1 MRNLLLCLFVSLLSL
16 PMAAQDLSV
25 FELFTDQAILQREAK
40 HPIWGW
46 AKPRQTVTITLG
58 DQEIKTRAD
67 KSGKWMAELPPMPAG
82 GPHQLSIAARR
93 QTITMENIYFGDVF
107 LLSGQSNM
115 EWRLQQSDPDGSRAR
130 DIADPM
136 IREIKV
142 ERVSLPRP
150 QEHLPIST
158 AFGRGWRTGTADNI
172 KDFSGVGSYFAHYL
186 RESVEVPI
194 GLVHSSWGGS
204 RIEPWMS
211 AEALGLNGQKA
222 IKEREDYLASI
233 REEGAG
239 LYRTT
244 FGGEP
249 PVEEVDGSSYVL
261 DNVDTKEW
269 GSMQLPGMW
278 EGRGYRNVDG
288 VFYFR
293 RSFTLTAAQAAGAAE
308 LFLGAI
314 DDSDETYLN
323 GKRVGGLENSYSV
336 PREYAIP
343 SGILRAGENNIT
355 IKVTD
360 TGGGGGLS
368 ATPEML
374 RLETAAGTV
383 ALAGQWRYRV
393 GLFRVD
399 AQSNQ
404 VPTLLYNAMIHPMKG
419 WPLKGVLWYQG
430 ESNAGGGDAEAYAQQ
445 FKTLISSWRT
455 FFNNPDLPFYWVQ
468 LANFTAPPTSANDPG
483 WAVLRKSQTAALD
496 LPHTGQAVITDI
508 GEADDIHP
516 RNKWEVG
523 RRLSLHALKNI
534 YGKTDLQAASPRAT
548 RAIGERN
555 KTSAVVK
562 FAEIGQGLMVKNP
575 GKYGYL
581 KGFTLQDLAG
591 KWHYAQAYLDPTLNE
606 VRILN
611 PARTGVAKVRY
622 AWASNPDDANLFSKE
637 GLPVTPFELVVE

>member
-1 MRNLLLCLFVSLLSL
+1 MRKPLLCLFISLLML
-16 PMAAQDLSV
+16 PLSAQDLRV
-25 FELFTDQAILQREAK
+25 FELFTNHAILQRQTE
-40 HPIWGW
+40 HPVWGW
-46 AKPRQTVTITLG
+46 AKPGSKVTISLG
-58 DQEIKTRAD
+58 EDRISAKAD
-67 KSGKWMAELPPMPAG
+67 RRGKWIASLPPMPAG
-82 GPHQLSIAARR
+82 GPHNMTITARR
-93 QTITMENIYFGDVF
+93 QSIELEDLYFGDVY

-115 EWRLQQSDPDGSRAR
+115 EWRLQDSDPTGLRAR
-130 DIADPM
+130 NIADPM

-142 ERVSLPRP
+142 SRVSLSSP
-150 QEHLPIST
+150 QEHLPIQN
-158 AFGRGWRTGTADNI
+158 AWRPGDAESLQE
-172 KDFSGVGSYFAHYL
+172 FSGVGSYFAHYL
-186 RESVEVPI
+186 RQEVDVPV

-211 AEALGLNGQKA
+211 AEVLGLDGGAAMQ
-222 IKEREDYLASI
+222 EREDFLKSTL
-233 REEGAG
+233 REGTD

-244 FGGEP
+244 FGEDP
-249 PVEEVDGSSYVL
+249 PREEISNGMDYVR
-261 DNVDTKEW
+261 DRVNTANW

-278 EGRGYRNVDG
+278 EGRGYPNVDG

-293 RSFTLTAAQAAGAAE
+293 RTFTLTEEQATGNAE

-323 GKRVGGLENSYSV
+323 GQRVGGMDNAYSV
-336 PREYAIP
+336 PREYTVTG
-343 SGILRAGENNIT
+343 SVLRAGQNNIT

-368 ATPEML
+368 APPETL

-383 ALAGQWRYRV
+383 SLAGEWTYQV

-404 VPTLLYNAMIHPMKG
+404 IPTLLYNAMIHPMRG
-419 WPLKGVLWYQG
+419 WPLTGVLWYQG
-430 ESNAGGGDAEAYAQQ
+430 ESNAGPGDAEAYADQ
-445 FKTLISSWRT
+445 FKTLITSWRA
-455 FFNNPDLPFYWVQ
+455 FFEQPELPFYWVQ
-468 LANFTAPPTSANDPG
+468 LANYTAPPASPNEPG
-483 WAVLRKSQTAALD
+483 WAVLRRSQTAALD

-534 YGKTDLQAASPRAT
+534 YGRASLAAASPRAQ
-548 RAIGERN
+548 RAMGERN
-555 KTSAVVK
+555 RTSAVVK
-562 FAEIGQGLMVKNP
+562 FAEVGDGLMVKNA

-581 KGFTLQDLAG
+581 RGFTLQDLAG
-591 KWHYAQAYLDPTLNE
+591 TWRYAQAYLEPSTNE

-611 PARTGVAKVRY
+611 PAGTGVAKVRY
-622 AWASNPDDANLFSKE
+622 AWASNPEDANLFSID